1 MRKKRPWASPWR
13 RDVTPEE
20 ATETARMLLEWLS
33 DKPHAPA
40 DPAAREK
47 AVRDLFEVIEEG
59 PPSSCPSAA
68 PSRKCLTGVFPC
80 DTVAAAAG
88 SSH

>member
-1 MRKKRPWASPWR
+1 MRKKRPWTSPWR

-40 DPAAREK
+40 DLAAREK
-47 AVRDLFEVIEEG
+47 AVHDLFEVIEEG
-59 PPSSCPSAA
+59 PPVEPPEHSPEQ
-68 PSRKCLTGVFPC
+68 
-80 DTVAAAAG
+80 
-88 SSH
+88 